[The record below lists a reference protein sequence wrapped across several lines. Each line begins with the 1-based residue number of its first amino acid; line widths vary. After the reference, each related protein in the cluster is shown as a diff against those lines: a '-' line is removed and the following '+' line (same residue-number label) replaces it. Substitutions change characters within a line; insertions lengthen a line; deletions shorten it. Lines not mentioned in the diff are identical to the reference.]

1 MSLARNQQRGTS
13 NHYNLPVIEARGLRK
28 AFFDR
33 KRGEVRAVD
42 GVSFRVNPGEIVAL
56 LGPNGAGKTTT
67 MRLLAGLLSPD
78 GGDCSLAGK
87 PPAHAKELLGF
98 LPADSGLYHRLTP
111 REVLRIF
118 GRLSGLTRE
127 ELDRR
132 VGYLSERLGMAG
144 FMDTRI
150 GKLSTGMRQRVSV
163 ARCLVHDP
171 QVLIMDEPTKGL
183 DVESARAVEDFVL
196 EMKGEARAILVST
209 HIMEEAEFLADRV
222 VVISAGRVAAEGTIP
237 ELKRMTGKEKLREIY
252 LALVG
257 GGK

>member
-1 MSLARNQQRGTS
+1 M
-13 NHYNLPVIEARGLRK
+13 
-28 AFFDR
+28 
-33 KRGEVRAVD
+33 D

-118 GRLSGLTRE
+118 GRLSGLPSE
-127 ELDRR
+127 ELGRR

-183 DVESARAVEDFVL
+183 DVESARAVEDFIL

>member
-1 MSLARNQQRGTS
+1 MA
-13 NHYNLPVIEARGLRK
+13 VIEARGLRK
-28 AFFDR
+28 AFFDK

-42 GVSFRVNPGEIVAL
+42 GVSFRVNPGEVVVL

-67 MRLLAGLLSPD
+67 MRLLAGLLAPD
-78 GGDCSLAGK
+78 EGDCSLGNR
-87 PPAHAKELLGF
+87 PPSQAKELLGF

-118 GRLSGLTRE
+118 GRLSGLPRE
-127 ELDRR
+127 ELGRR
-132 VGYLSERLGMAG
+132 VDYLSERLGMAG

-150 GKLSTGMRQRVSV
+150 GKLSTGMRQRVAV

-171 QVLIMDEPTKGL
+171 KVLIMDEPTKGL
-183 DVESARAVEDFVL
+183 DVESARVVEDFIL
-196 EMKGEARAILVST
+196 EMRDGGRAILVST

>member
-1 MSLARNQQRGTS
+1 M
-13 NHYNLPVIEARGLRK
+13 PVIEARGLCK

-118 GRLSGLTRE
+118 GRLSGLPGE
-127 ELDRR
+127 ELGRR

-150 GKLSTGMRQRVSV
+150 GKLSTGMRQRVAV

-183 DVESARAVEDFVL
+183 DVESSRAVEDFIL
-196 EMKGEARAILVST
+196 EMKRQSRAILVST